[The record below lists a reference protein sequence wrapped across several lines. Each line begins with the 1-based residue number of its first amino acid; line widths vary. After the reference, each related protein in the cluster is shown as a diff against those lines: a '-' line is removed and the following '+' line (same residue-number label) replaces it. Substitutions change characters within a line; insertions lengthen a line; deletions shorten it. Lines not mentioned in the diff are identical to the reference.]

1 MNLLR
6 PQKIDATQGKLFKN
20 IILYTIPVIIGTL
33 VQNCFN
39 AIDLMVLG
47 NMADA
52 NAVASVGATG
62 SIIGLVVNSFIGI
75 GAGSKIILSHQFGAK
90 NSVQIKKTVDT
101 ALLTAV
107 GIGVAVAVL
116 GVPLAPMILNYTN
129 CPADCFAGAVLYIRI
144 YVAAAPAILLYNF
157 GSAAISASGD
167 SQSSLYYIII
177 AGLVN
182 IILNVILC
190 LVLPQKV
197 IAVAVATA
205 ASQIVGAFLVL
216 RKLCNMEGDGRVI
229 LREMRFNLESFKQIM
244 GQGLPLALNNALY
257 PLANLQIQSA
267 VNTYGVAA
275 IAGGSATSSVIAMT
289 DAFITSFSSTA
300 TVFMGQNLG
309 ADNQKRVK
317 QSFRYCLAISMTL
330 SLIIVTSVYSA
341 GEMILSI
348 YLPGDAEAIRF
359 GMLKMKYLLLFSPIG
374 AFSSIF
380 SAAIQ
385 VRGYAAY
392 TSAVSIIT
400 VIAFRVFWMSIIYP
414 MFATYD
420 MLMLCFVV
428 SWILQCIACLIG
440 YYFLC
445 YRRVKKKG

>member
-1 MNLLR
+1 MNFLK
-6 PQKIDATQGKLFKN
+6 PQKIDATQGNLWKN

-39 AIDLMVLG
+39 AVDLMVLG

-52 NAVASVGATG
+52 SAVASVGATG

-107 GIGVAVAVL
+107 GIGVVVAVL
-116 GVPLAPMILNYTN
+116 GVPLAPMIFNYTN
-129 CPADCFAGAVLYIRI
+129 CPSDCFAGAVQYIRI

-157 GSAAISASGD
+157 GSAAITASGD
-167 SQSSLYYIII
+167 SQSPLYYIII
-177 AGLVN
+177 SGLAN

-190 LVLPQKV
+190 LILPQKV

-205 ASQIVGAFLVL
+205 FSQVVGAFLVV
-216 RKLCNMEGDGRVI
+216 RKLCNMDGDGKVV
-229 LREMRFNLESFKQIM
+229 LKEMRFDMESFKKIM
-244 GQGLPLALNNALY
+244 GQGLPLALNSALY

-309 ADNQKRVK
+309 AGNQKRVK
-317 QSFRYCLAISMTL
+317 QSFRNCLAISLTL
-330 SLIIVTSVYSA
+330 SLIIVTCVYSA
-341 GEMILSI
+341 GELILSI

-374 AFSSIF
+374 AFNSIL

-392 TSAVSIIT
+392 TSAVSIVT
-400 VIAFRVFWMSIIYP
+400 VIAFRVVWMSFIYP
-414 MFATYD
+414 MVATYD

-428 SWILQCIACLIG
+428 SWILQCIACMIG
-440 YYFLC
+440 YYIYC
-445 YRRVKKKG
+445 YKRVQNRG